1 MRPSLRG
8 GAVRHCLQSDL
19 FVNSKHASQ
28 HESVKYTCILSEAA
42 FRLRESF
49 YRYGTHKSSMTVS
62 AHQAKS
68 HDHRRIRAAQR
79 ASSVHQLLRPLS
91 VSRMPHATQI
101 SPLQAAAWHN
111 SPPATAR
118 HASRRGHHLIV
129 PPPPCPLYPPRRPPR
144 AARSAHRQHL
154 VLVDERRFILVAL
167 ISKGALLA
175 KGAVGAVVGRR
186 QTAHE
191 LK

>member
-1 MRPSLRG
+1 MHHSM
-8 GAVRHCLQSDL
+8 S
-19 FVNSKHASQ
+19 
-28 HESVKYTCILSEAA
+28 EVKFTCTSILTEAA

-129 PPPPCPLYPPRRPPR
+129 PPPPHPSPYPLYPPRRPPR

-167 ISKGALLA
+167 VSKGALLA

>member
-1 MRPSLRG
+1 MHHSMSE
-8 GAVRHCLQSDL
+8 VKYTNQISTT
-19 FVNSKHASQ
+19 
-28 HESVKYTCILSEAA
+28 VKYTCTSILTEAA

-129 PPPPCPLYPPRRPPR
+129 PPPPYPLYPPRRPPR
-144 AARSAHRQHL
+144 ARSALSAPATSRTRRRAPLHTRRPHQQRRPPRQ
-154 VLVDERRFILVAL
+154 RR
-167 ISKGALLA
+167 
-175 KGAVGAVVGRR
+175 RR
-186 QTAHE
+186 RRRRP
-191 LK
+191 

>member
-1 MRPSLRG
+1 
-8 GAVRHCLQSDL
+8 
-19 FVNSKHASQ
+19 
-28 HESVKYTCILSEAA
+28 
-42 FRLRESF
+42 
-49 YRYGTHKSSMTVS
+49 
-62 AHQAKS
+62 
-68 HDHRRIRAAQR
+68 
-79 ASSVHQLLRPLS
+79 
-91 VSRMPHATQI
+91 MPHATQI

-118 HASRRGHHLIV
+118 HASLRGHHLIV
-129 PPPPCPLYPPRRPPR
+129 PPPPHPLYPPRRPPR

-175 KGAVGAVVGRR
+175 EGAVGAVVGRR

-191 LK
+191 LE

>member
-1 MRPSLRG
+1 
-8 GAVRHCLQSDL
+8 
-19 FVNSKHASQ
+19 
-28 HESVKYTCILSEAA
+28 
-42 FRLRESF
+42 
-49 YRYGTHKSSMTVS
+49 
-62 AHQAKS
+62 
-68 HDHRRIRAAQR
+68 
-79 ASSVHQLLRPLS
+79 
-91 VSRMPHATQI
+91 MPHATQI

-118 HASRRGHHLIV
+118 HASLRGHHLIV
-129 PPPPCPLYPPRRPPR
+129 PPRPTRSTRRAGRLAR